1 MSDFRF
7 EIEASVPSRAYER
20 RIGGGD
26 LRLVRVRLF
35 NGPGVVDER
44 GRLRRRPDVFTDLR
58 PDEASQFAFELLAA
72 AARARDLSAKSLSHT
87 R

>member
-20 RIGGGD
+20 LIGGGD

-44 GRLRRRPDVFTDLR
+44 GRRRRPVVFTDLR